1 MSEPMVHI
9 SVCVCTFKRPAL
21 LAELLGGLVNQ
32 STGGQFDFSIVVV
45 DNDCHASA
53 RETVESFQRAS
64 PRVIDYLVEKE
75 QSIALARNRT
85 VAQAKG
91 ELIAFID
98 DDEVPGETWLLTM
111 YAALIKYKADGVLG
125 PVEPRFFVRP
135 PEWIMK
141 SGIFERPNGP
151 GYRTGSVLDWRRTGT
166 GNVLLRRGVFDGLE
180 GPFRPTFGSGGE
192 DLDFFRRAM
201 EKGSVFVW
209 CEEAIAYE
217 SVPVERTRVSFQLK
231 RALLRGKV
239 ALSHP
244 SSRGFGI
251 LKSFAA
257 CGIYSFLLPLSLLR
271 GRHVFLEYL
280 IKDCDHLGKLLAF
293 CGISAI
299 RQKYVIK

>member
-1 MSEPMVHI
+1 MH
-9 SVCVCTFKRPAL
+9 
-21 LAELLGGLVNQ
+21 
-32 STGGQFDFSIVVV
+32 
-45 DNDCHASA
+45 
-53 RETVESFQRAS
+53 
-64 PRVIDYLVEKE
+64 
-75 QSIALARNRT
+75 
-85 VAQAKG
+85 
-91 ELIAFID
+91 
-98 DDEVPGETWLLTM
+98 
-111 YAALIKYKADGVLG
+111 AALIKYKADGVLG
-125 PVEPRFFVRP
+125 PVEPRFCVKP
-135 PEWIMK
+135 ADWIMK

-151 GYRTGSVLDWRRTGT
+151 GYRTGSVLDWKRTGT
-166 GNVLLRRGVFDGLE
+166 GNVLMQRRVFDGLE

-244 SSRGFGI
+244 SSRGLGI
-251 LKSFAA
+251 LNRSLPLAFTLFASVVLLLA
-257 CGIYSFLLPLSLLR
+257 VGTSFLQ
-271 GRHVFLEYL
+271 YL
-280 IKDCDHLGKLLAF
+280 VKDCDHLGKLLAF

>member
-1 MSEPMVHI
+1 
-9 SVCVCTFKRPAL
+9 
-21 LAELLGGLVNQ
+21 
-32 STGGQFDFSIVVV
+32 
-45 DNDCHASA
+45 
-53 RETVESFQRAS
+53 
-64 PRVIDYLVEKE
+64 
-75 QSIALARNRT
+75 
-85 VAQAKG
+85 
-91 ELIAFID
+91 
-98 DDEVPGETWLLTM
+98 
-111 YAALIKYKADGVLG
+111 
-125 PVEPRFFVRP
+125 
-135 PEWIMK
+135 MK

-151 GYRTGSVLDWRRTGT
+151 GYGTGFVLDWRRTGT
-166 GNVLLRRGVFDGLE
+166 GNVLMQRRVFDGLE

-192 DLDFFRRAM
+192 DLDFFRRRNG
-201 EKGSVFVW
+201 KGSVFVW

-251 LKSFAA
+251 LKSLAA
-257 CGIYSFLLPLSLLR
+257 FGIYSFLLPLSLLR